1 MQPADHVFQ
10 LATTDLS
17 LPVLRTNANMQFLR
31 GIRAGEV
38 SRPKYCLDGPEL
50 TNDASFN
57 VGSRDPT
64 HSRT

>member
-38 SRPKYCLDGPEL
+38 SWPEYCLDGPEL
-50 TNDASFN
+50 TN
-57 VGSRDPT
+57 
-64 HSRT
+64 